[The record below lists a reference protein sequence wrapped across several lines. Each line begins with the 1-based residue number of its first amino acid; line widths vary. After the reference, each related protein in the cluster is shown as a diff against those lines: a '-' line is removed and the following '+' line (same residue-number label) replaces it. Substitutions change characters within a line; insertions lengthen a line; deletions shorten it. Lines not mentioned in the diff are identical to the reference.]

1 MGVLPLWDTDLS
13 QGGPDRLWVSAGGGP
28 RTGWGC
34 LVERQ
39 LMSCQLRTCS
49 RSMPFM
55 LPFEFPTIGMCLS
68 QTERHGYVRYGRSHS
83 KTQHVALQAVA
94 LWFQDP
100 IFFLSCSSEVTLN
113 YLKPGEM
120 CSCSAL
126 LTMQG
131 FPLQVGFK

>member
-1 MGVLPLWDTDLS
+1 MGVLPMWDTDLS

-34 LVERQ
+34 LVEMQ

-100 IFFLSCSSEVTLN
+100 IFFCPV
-113 YLKPGEM
+113 
-120 CSCSAL
+120 
-126 LTMQG
+126 
-131 FPLQVGFK
+131 LQK